1 MPIAAVGPAPE
12 RVLCPAFPDQWLAR
26 SIYTVL
32 LNESTRERV
41 RLAIHAA
48 DAQLFELAGT
58 DSKFMQAVFL
68 YPTNLPLFN
77 LCAKRFASF
86 PRPREWDQPELGR
99 MNRMKS
105 GNHIALRP
113 LPFRF
118 MKVDLT
124 ASTARVAGA
133 AGAA

>member
-1 MPIAAVGPAPE
+1 MV
-12 RVLCPAFPDQWLAR
+12 R

-86 PRPREWDQPELGR
+86 PRPREWDQPEVGHSDR
-99 MNRMKS
+99 VKS
-105 GNHIALRP
+105 GNHIMLRP

-118 MKVDLT
+118 MKVDMVANAAT
-124 ASTARVAGA
+124 AADQPTRLPATSA
-133 AGAA
+133 

>member
-1 MPIAAVGPAPE
+1 MSRAAT
-12 RVLCPAFPDQWLAR
+12 DQWLVR

-58 DSKFMQAVFL
+58 NSTFMQAVFL

-86 PRPREWDQPELGR
+86 PRPREWDQPAPPGTT
-99 MNRMKS
+99 
-105 GNHIALRP
+105 ITLRP

-118 MKVDLT
+118 MQVDL
-124 ASTARVAGA
+124 VANPTRA